1 MLEGEN
7 GMLDT
12 LMPILSQP
20 MNMMRMGARH
30 KKVKAFETTGGGRTS
45 GSRNVC
51 LISGLTDVSK
61 LDPDWKTKDG
71 ILSAYCSIEIINI
84 YSHNFHSHKSRVKI
98 HNTKNNVTLK
108 V

>member
-61 LDPDWKTKDG
+61 LDPDWKQKM
-71 ILSAYCSIEIINI
+71 E
-84 YSHNFHSHKSRVKI
+84 FHQLVVQFFYI
-98 HNTKNNVTLK
+98 GFYL
-108 V
+108 